1 MWSSKDSFK
10 IYGIYIANKFVYFYI
25 CRTMR
30 ENLLNAYKGIAPG
43 KIIAHG
49 LKKKKISQRGLAEH
63 INEHSQTLN
72 AIIKGR
78 RNMTLEMAI
87 KLDTFFGFDMGFLY
101 MLQCNY
107 EIEQYR
113 IKLATQ
119 SVSGIPEIR
128 RILFWDVDFDK
139 INWGL
144 RKEFAISRV
153 LERGTEEE
161 KKEIARFYGLELNE
175 LERYRSKNIYHINI

>member
-1 MWSSKDSFK
+1 M
-10 IYGIYIANKFVYFYI
+10 
-25 CRTMR
+25 
-30 ENLLNAYKGIAPG
+30 
-43 KIIAHG
+43 
-49 LKKKKISQRGLAEH
+49 AEH

-175 LERYRSKNIYHINI
+175 LEKYRSKNIYHINI

>member
-1 MWSSKDSFK
+1 
-10 IYGIYIANKFVYFYI
+10 
-25 CRTMR
+25 
-30 ENLLNAYKGIAPG
+30 
-43 KIIAHG
+43 
-49 LKKKKISQRGLAEH
+49 
-63 INEHSQTLN
+63 
-72 AIIKGR
+72 
-78 RNMTLEMAI
+78 MTLEMAI

-161 KKEIARFYGLELNE
+161 KKEIARFYGIELNE
-175 LERYRSKNIYHINI
+175 LEKYRSKNIYHINI